1 MTTISKERTLWQR
14 VIETLRSFAL
24 SKEERESFMRTQ
36 NEIWAVRV
44 LLLAPLF
51 VLTLGLCFIQWLV
64 RPWYVFVDYFFATES
79 VLFFLL
85 GVHQIYFH
93 IYWTWRNPDEGA
105 KDLQCC
111 WGLYFFIVGLIF
123 WELFAAGT
131 EGREIV
137 PAIRDYL
144 SSSQFSGVWN
154 YLPYIGDRGWLIV
167 VFADVTVPY
176 YMIQVLIDDK
186 PFMKSKRRSKES
198 SQLNSDVTGNALKR
212 QELESATKQGGG
224 AGRATQEAL
233 ATRQSPDVPPS
244 HVGQS
249 DGGSD
254 LCNQAIREIK
264 AVNNMASDDLINDAF
279 YSINA
284 SALVRESISWFLK
297 EGDAKRIP
305 ADFFFVPN
313 VLELDVKRWKKMKNQ
328 ARKFFCVKEER
339 VRTEEIDCPHFDLRA
354 DSRRNR
360 RF

>member
-123 WELFAAGT
+123 WELFAA
-131 EGREIV
+131 
-137 PAIRDYL
+137 D
-144 SSSQFSGVWN
+144 
-154 YLPYIGDRGWLIV
+154 
-167 VFADVTVPY
+167 
-176 YMIQVLIDDK
+176 
-186 PFMKSKRRSKES
+186 
-198 SQLNSDVTGNALKR
+198 
-212 QELESATKQGGG
+212 
-224 AGRATQEAL
+224 
-233 ATRQSPDVPPS
+233 
-244 HVGQS
+244 
-249 DGGSD
+249 
-254 LCNQAIREIK
+254 
-264 AVNNMASDDLINDAF
+264 
-279 YSINA
+279 
-284 SALVRESISWFLK
+284 
-297 EGDAKRIP
+297 
-305 ADFFFVPN
+305 
-313 VLELDVKRWKKMKNQ
+313 
-328 ARKFFCVKEER
+328 
-339 VRTEEIDCPHFDLRA
+339 
-354 DSRRNR
+354 
-360 RF
+360 